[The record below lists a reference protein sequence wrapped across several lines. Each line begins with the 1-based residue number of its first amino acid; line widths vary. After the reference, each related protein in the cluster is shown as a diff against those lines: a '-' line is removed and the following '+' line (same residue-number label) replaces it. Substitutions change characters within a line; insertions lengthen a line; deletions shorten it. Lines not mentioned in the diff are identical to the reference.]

1 MPEAAGLKH
10 RRITAI
16 IFDMDNTLFDFVE
29 AKLIACAAVIAYL
42 KVSVE
47 PEVLLKYFLRPVHG
61 FESHEN
67 IRDFL
72 HDNDRYSE
80 ITFTR
85 CCAIYDEEKVTA
97 IKPYPHVAET
107 LAALRDREL
116 KLGVLTDAHNGNAM
130 KRLKKAGLEE
140 FFDVIITMDMHG
152 KAKPSLEPFLFA
164 MKQLGVTANETMLVG
179 DSIRRDI
186 VPAKA
191 LGMLAVHAVYG
202 DRNFHE
208 GERDGADFVI
218 RGIGEVFG
226 VMEGFWS
233 GSGDIR
239 VQESGGRPDKSG
251 RGRRE
256 NNEM

>member
-42 KVSVE
+42 KVPVE
-47 PEVLLKYFLRPVHG
+47 PELLLKYFLRPVHG

-72 HDNDRYSE
+72 HDNHRYSE
-80 ITFTR
+80 TTFTR
-85 CCAIYDEEKVTA
+85 CCAIYDEEKVAA
-97 IKPYPHVAET
+97 ITPYPQVAET
-107 LAALRDREL
+107 LNALRDCGL
-116 KLGVLTDAHNGNAM
+116 KLAVVTDAHNGNAL
-130 KRLKKAGLEE
+130 KRLKKAGLED
-140 FFDVIITMDMHG
+140 FFDAIITMDMSG
-152 KAKPSLEPFLFA
+152 KAKPSLEPFLLS
-164 MKQLGVTANETMLVG
+164 MKKLGVMANETILVG

-208 GERDGADFVI
+208 GEGEGADCVI
-218 RGIGEVFG
+218 QGIQEVIG
-226 VMEGFWS
+226 VVGK
-233 GSGDIR
+233 G
-239 VQESGGRPDKSG
+239 
-251 RGRRE
+251 
-256 NNEM
+256 

>member
-1 MPEAAGLKH
+1 MPEVAGSGH
-10 RRITAI
+10 RRITAV

-29 AKLIACAAVIAYL
+29 AKLIACAAVIAFL
-42 KVSVE
+42 KVPVE
-47 PEVLLKYFLRPVHG
+47 PVVLLKYFLRPVHG

-72 HDNDRYSE
+72 DDNNCYSDA
-80 ITFTR
+80 TFTQ
-85 CCAIYDEEKVTA
+85 CCAIYDEEKVAA

-107 LAALRDREL
+107 LSALRERGL
-116 KLGVLTDAHNGNAM
+116 KLAVVTDAHNGNAL

-140 FFDVIITMDMHG
+140 FFDAIITKDMSG
-152 KAKPSLEPFLFA
+152 KPKPSPEPFLLG
-164 MKQLGVTANETMLVG
+164 MHLLGVNASETMLVG

-208 GERDGADFVI
+208 GERDGADCVI
-218 RGIGEVFG
+218 YGIQEVVG
-226 VMEGFWS
+226 VVEW
-233 GSGDIR
+233 
-239 VQESGGRPDKSG
+239 
-251 RGRRE
+251 
-256 NNEM
+256 

>member
-1 MPEAAGLKH
+1 MPEAAGPEH

-29 AKLIACAAVIAYL
+29 AKLIACAAVIVHL
-42 KVSVE
+42 KVPVE
-47 PEVLLKYFLRPVHG
+47 PVVLLRYFLRPVHG

-72 HDNDRYSE
+72 FDNKRYSK
-80 ITFTR
+80 TAFTR
-85 CCAIYDEEKVTA
+85 CCAIYDEEKIAA

-107 LAALRDREL
+107 LSALRDRGL
-116 KLGVLTDAHNGNAM
+116 KLGVVTDAHNGNAL

-140 FFDVIITMDMHG
+140 FFDAIITMDMSG
-152 KAKPSLEPFLFA
+152 KAKPSPEPFLLA
-164 MKQLGVTANETMLVG
+164 MKKLGVNASETMLVG

-208 GERDGADFVI
+208 GERDGADCVI
-218 RGIGEVFG
+218 RGIGEVIG
-226 VMEGFWS
+226 VVG
-233 GSGDIR
+233 GDA
-239 VQESGGRPDKSG
+239 G
-251 RGRRE
+251 
-256 NNEM
+256 

>member
-10 RRITAI
+10 RRITAV

-29 AKLIACAAVIAYL
+29 AKLIACAAVINYL
-42 KVSVE
+42 KVPVE
-47 PEVLLKYFLRPVHG
+47 PVVLLKYFLRPAHG

-72 HDNDRYSE
+72 HDNNRYSE
-80 ITFTR
+80 IAFTR
-85 CCAIYDEEKVTA
+85 CCAIYDEEKVGA
-97 IKPYPHVAET
+97 ITPYPHVAET
-107 LAALRDREL
+107 LVALRDRGL
-116 KLGVLTDAHNGNAM
+116 KLGVVTDAHNGNAL
-130 KRLKKAGLEE
+130 KRLKKTGLEE
-140 FFDVIITMDMHG
+140 YFDAVVTMDMSG
-152 KAKPSLEPFLFA
+152 KAKPSPEPFLLG
-164 MKQLGVTANETMLVG
+164 MKMLGVTASETMLVG

-218 RGIGEVFG
+218 RGIQEVIE
-226 VMEGFWS
+226 VVSEG
-233 GSGDIR
+233 
-239 VQESGGRPDKSG
+239 
-251 RGRRE
+251 
-256 NNEM
+256 